1 LRIED
6 LVLLNR
12 TNIDSTGLGLD
23 SKEILAM
30 ARQKA
35 KEKLVKSIG
44 EEARG
49 VRR

>member
-12 TNIDSTGLGLD
+12 TNIDSMGLGLD

-30 ARQKA
+30 AREKA
-35 KEKLVKSIG
+35 REKLTKSVG
-44 EEARG
+44 EEVRG
-49 VRR
+49 